1 MEQNLVH
8 LPSLSFAESVS
19 SVMKNLTNFNGRAR
33 RSELWWYYLLYAI
46 MCIVA
51 SAVAMAFPYLLM
63 TLSFILLLSVCAVTV
78 RRLHDGGHSGLWVL
92 ASVLIGIASNIYC
105 LNAGLLELTQTANPN
120 PEDILK
126 IYSDPVFMSLG
137 RLLLWSTS
145 SFWCSACKT
154 ARKKKTNMAPRL
166 NMWRRALLCNKQRP
180 CPAPQSA

>member
-1 MEQNLVH
+1 M
-8 LPSLSFAESVS
+8 
-19 SVMKNLTNFNGRAR
+19 MKNLTNFNGRAR

-78 RRLHDGGHSGLWVL
+78 RRLHDSGHSGLWVL
-92 ASVLIGIASNIYC
+92 ASVLIDIASNIYC

-137 RLLLWSTS
+137 LA
-145 SFWCSACKT
+145 SFVVNIVILVFSLQDS
-154 ARKKKTNMAPRL
+154 KKEENQYGPSPKYVEKSPTL
-166 NMWRRALLCNKQRP
+166 
-180 CPAPQSA
+180 

>member
-1 MEQNLVH
+1 M
-8 LPSLSFAESVS
+8 
-19 SVMKNLTNFNGRAR
+19 MKNLTNFNGRAR

-137 RLLLWSTS
+137 LA
-145 SFWCSACKT
+145 SFVVNIVILVFSLQDS
-154 ARKKKTNMAPRL
+154 KKEE
-166 NMWRRALLCNKQRP
+166 NKYGP
-180 CPAPQSA
+180 SPKYVEKSPVM